1 MQVLYERCAGLDVHK
16 KSITACALTD
26 DGRHVRT
33 FGTTYTELLE
43 LADWLSGLEV
53 TAVAMESTGVYW
65 KPVYNLFEHEF
76 ELIVANARHIKAVP
90 GRKTDVKDAEWI
102 ADLLK
107 HGLLRPS
114 FIPERPERELR
125 ELVRY
130 RRGLIRDKAQI
141 ANRMHQVLEGG
152 NIKLASV
159 ATDILGVSGRDMLRA
174 MIAGEDDPNVLAEM
188 ARGRLRNKLGELRWA
203 LEGTM
208 GSHQRFMLSAQLRL
222 LETLEA
228 EIERLDEEV
237 ERRLAPLEEAIER
250 LDGIPGVAR
259 RVAEDILAEI
269 GADMSRFPSA
279 RHLASWAKLSPGNY
293 ESAGKRRSGYTGRGS
308 PWLSAALVE
317 AAQGAA
323 RTKDTYLSARYR
335 RIASRRGRKRAI
347 VALAHKMLKVIYHM
361 LRDGTTYRELG
372 GDYFDQRDKHYV
384 VLRNVRRI
392 ERLGYRVALEAA

>member
-1 MQVLYERCAGLDVHK
+1 M
-16 KSITACALTD
+16 
-26 DGRHVRT
+26 
-33 FGTTYTELLE
+33 
-43 LADWLSGLEV
+43 
-53 TAVAMESTGVYW
+53 YW
-65 KPVYNLFEHEF
+65 KPVYNLLEHEF

-102 ADLLK
+102 ADLLR

-130 RRGLIRDKAQI
+130 RRGLIRDKTQI

-208 GSHQRFMLSAQLRL
+208 GDHQRFMLSAQLRL
-222 LETLEA
+222 LEVLET
-228 EIERLDEEV
+228 EVELLNEEV

-259 RVAEDILAEI
+259 RVAEDVLAEI

-293 ESAGKRRSGYTGRGS
+293 ESAGKRRSGLHRTGQSVVERRSGGGCTGS
-308 PWLSAALVE
+308 GAYQGHLPFSAIPQDSISKGPKACHRSACPQDVE
-317 AAQGAA
+317 
-323 RTKDTYLSARYR
+323 DHLPH
-335 RIASRRGRKRAI
+335 ASRWDHVSRVG
-347 VALAHKMLKVIYHM
+347 
-361 LRDGTTYRELG
+361 
-372 GDYFDQRDKHYV
+372 
-384 VLRNVRRI
+384 
-392 ERLGYRVALEAA
+392 ERLLRSEG

>member
-1 MQVLYERCAGLDVHK
+1 MRVLYERCAGLDVHK

-26 DGRHVRT
+26 DGRNVRT
-33 FGTTYTELLE
+33 FGTTHVELVE
-43 LADWLSGLEV
+43 LADWLSGLGV
-53 TAVAMESTGVYW
+53 TTVAMESTGVYW
-65 KPVYNLFEHEF
+65 KPVYNLLEHEF

-102 ADLLK
+102 ADLLR

-130 RRGLIRDKAQI
+130 RRGLIRDKTQI

-208 GSHQRFMLSAQLRL
+208 GDHQRFMLSAQLRL
-222 LETLEA
+222 LEVLET
-228 EIERLDEEV
+228 EVELLNEEV
-237 ERRLAPLEEAIER
+237 ERRLAPLARIHR
-250 LDGIPGVAR
+250 RTPMDGVR
-259 RVAEDILAEI
+259 
-269 GADMSRFPSA
+269 
-279 RHLASWAKLSPGNY
+279 
-293 ESAGKRRSGYTGRGS
+293 TG
-308 PWLSAALVE
+308 E
-317 AAQGAA
+317 
-323 RTKDTYLSARYR
+323 
-335 RIASRRGRKRAI
+335 
-347 VALAHKMLKVIYHM
+347 
-361 LRDGTTYRELG
+361 G
-372 GDYFDQRDKHYV
+372 G
-384 VLRNVRRI
+384 
-392 ERLGYRVALEAA
+392 